1 MAYLGIFLILVAAGL
16 RLAGGHLAGPSR
28 EPWVTSSFRGVHAVP
43 LGAAAFLVAA
53 SGVFI
58 FAVGISVDG

>member
-1 MAYLGIFLILVAAGL
+1 MVYVGIFFILVAAGL
-16 RLAGGHLAGPSR
+16 RLAGGHFAGSSR
-28 EPWVTSSFRGVHAVP
+28 EARATASFRGVHAVP

-58 FAVGISVDG
+58 VAAGISLG

>member
-1 MAYLGIFLILVAAGL
+1 MVYLGIFLILAAAGL
-16 RLAGGHLAGPSR
+16 RLAGGHFAGSSR
-28 EPWVTSSFRGVHAVP
+28 EARSTASFRGVHAVP

-58 FAVGISVDG
+58 AAAGISLG

>member
-16 RLAGGHLAGPSR
+16 RLAGWHISGPSR
-28 EPWVTSSFRGVHAVP
+28 QVRATASFRGVHAVP
-43 LGAAAFLVAA
+43 LGAAVFLVAA

-58 FAVGISVDG
+58 FAVGISIEG

>member
-1 MAYLGIFLILVAAGL
+1 VAYLGIFLILVAAGL
-16 RLAGGHLAGPSR
+16 RFAGWHFAGPSR
-28 EPWVTSSFRGVHAVP
+28 EARPTASFRGVHAVP

-58 FAVGISVDG
+58 FVMGISVEG